1 VTTSIKKAAVV
12 APGASATSR
21 AGDQAMV
28 DVLNRISGRLESL
41 ETRLADVSS
50 ELVADVPSVDDVVAS
65 IKNSELG
72 ADITW
77 IKKAISKV
85 KQARVR
91 VGCVVRDAAVACVIP
106 CAVVVNVTR
115 YDVVDCVTRAAAGV
129 QGDEDGGGQGRVHRR
144 GVDGWSVAAAAAAA
158 AAAVQDAA
166 AG

>member
-91 VGCVVRDAAVACVIP
+91 VGCVVRDAAVACVTP
-106 CAVVVNVTR
+106 CAVVV
-115 YDVVDCVTRAAAGV
+115 CVTRAAAGV

-158 AAAVQDAA
+158 AAAVQDSA